1 MIRLFK
7 TEDTHLVPP
16 WRKSR
21 SSVNNVKSLIYY
33 KMKLIHH
40 SKARSEFELIN
51 DIIIIITHNAIRYF
65 KTEDTHLSSVPNQEK
80 KSFLCK
86 QCENF
91 HHLYY
96 KIKLLRPRIR
106 WNRRTKKTLHY
117 STWGTSEF
125 ELNDIIIITTHQHK
139 I

>member
-1 MIRLFK
+1 MFSVKNNIKGESQIIPDSRLNNQHKFKSICHHVLKLSLSITCVYNVIRLFK

-65 KTEDTHLSSVPNQEK
+65 KTEDTHLYPPWRKSRSSVNNV
-80 KSFLCK
+80 KSLI
-86 QCENF
+86 
-91 HHLYY
+91 YI
-96 KIKLLRPRIR
+96 IK
-106 WNRRTKKTLHY
+106 
-117 STWGTSEF
+117 
-125 ELNDIIIITTHQHK
+125 
-139 I
+139 